1 MVPQRE
7 FLNHLT
13 LIFRSRILSHSLGSA
28 RTLNFGSLLLHH
40 PLIEERDMRTTLSN
54 TLLLSLAG
62 AMLAACSDGGSPG
75 VASASLQQVSAK
87 ASAPA
92 CAAAWVASAIYTG
105 GNSASYGNVNYTA
118 NWWTQGNNPSTDSG
132 PAGSGKPW
140 TSAGACGD
148 SVPPVTPPPVTPPP
162 PGATTGTINFHL
174 LLGAGSAQDQLLLDG
189 GNYNDLIMS
198 NIIAGVMYGHLLK
211 QYYPGMQFQK
221 DYLYG
226 SILGQLLQENIAT
239 GLYVSSGNLID
250 PSPDQQAVMG
260 TGQGGP
266 YQINNYAADMVSGSY
281 APAGHSLINYVA
293 LQKNI
298 GYTMANA
305 AQQYS
310 KPTPPS
316 FNNKYYGPML
326 TAYFHYNDFVALIV
340 TGKGTGGW
348 TTPWQPDY
356 DNALANFTKLPD
368 NFLDVLLNVA
378 YNQGFYG
385 TLMTSYSKLAATAT
399 AATVASVNAYS
410 SVWGATDTYK
420 QYPYQV
426 RYYLD
431 QLYDNP
437 IPTTSATAFA
447 TPANHV
453 AFAIP
458 ALGTV
463 FSNVFQTLAYV
474 NSAGQSAYISAPQ
487 AQAAFNSA
495 LATAGVAAGA
505 TLDLSNAANRA
516 QIFTVLEGAIG
527 NLETSLNTKFNATT
541 NVQL

>member
-1 MVPQRE
+1 
-7 FLNHLT
+7 
-13 LIFRSRILSHSLGSA
+13 
-28 RTLNFGSLLLHH
+28 
-40 PLIEERDMRTTLSN
+40 MRTIVSK
-54 TLLLSLAG
+54 TLLLGLAG
-62 AMLAACSDGGSPG
+62 AMLTACSDGGSSG
-75 VASASLQQVSAK
+75 AASASLQQVSAK

-105 GNSASYGNVNYTA
+105 GNSASYSNVNYTA
-118 NWWTQGNNPSTDSG
+118 NWWTQGNNPSTESG
-132 PAGSGKPW
+132 PIGSGKPW

-148 SVPPVTPPPVTPPP
+148 AAPPVTPPPVTPPP

-198 NIIAGVMYGHLLK
+198 NIIAGVMYGHLLQ

-239 GLYVSSGNLID
+239 GLYVSSGSLID
-250 PSPDQQAVMG
+250 PSPDQQAVMA

-293 LQKNI
+293 IQKNI

-356 DNALANFTKLPD
+356 DKALVNFTKLPN

-385 TLMTSYSKLAATAT
+385 TLMSSYSKLAATAT
-399 AATVASVNAYS
+399 ASTVASVNAYS

-437 IPTTSATAFA
+437 IPTTSATTFV

-453 AFAIP
+453 AFSVP
-458 ALGTV
+458 ALATV

-474 NSAGQSAYISAPQ
+474 NGSGQSAYISAAQ
-487 AQAAFNSA
+487 AQAAFNGA

-505 TLDLSNAANRA
+505 TLDLSNGANRA
-516 QIFTVLEGAIG
+516 QIFSVLEKAIG
-527 NLETSLNTKFNATT
+527 NLETNLNTKFNATT
-541 NVQL
+541 SAQL